1 MGRGEGKGKR
11 YSFAK
16 TPLKA
21 AQAPLAAARASQ
33 EGDLKLI
40 LFLGSRV
47 EGQSW
52 CGVKRG
58 RRGSVAASI
67 DDFFLGRKGKSR
79 KLGMARA

>member
-1 MGRGEGKGKR
+1 M
-11 YSFAK
+11 
-16 TPLKA
+16 KA

-40 LFLGSRV
+40 LLFGSRG

-52 CGVKRG
+52 CGVKGG

-67 DDFFLGRKGKSR
+67 EDFILGRAGVWER
-79 KLGMARA
+79 PGNLGWPELNIIHLS